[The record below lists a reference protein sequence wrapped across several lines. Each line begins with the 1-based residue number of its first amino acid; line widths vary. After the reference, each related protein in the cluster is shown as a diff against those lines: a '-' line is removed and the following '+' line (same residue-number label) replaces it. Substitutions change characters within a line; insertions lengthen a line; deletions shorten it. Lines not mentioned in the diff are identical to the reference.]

1 MLQVTKL
8 AFDYSGDYSN
18 KLLLQTVD
26 FSVKTSTILHVKGK
40 NGVGKTT
47 LLKLLAGLLHPIEG
61 EIIYEGDLCYVG
73 HQNGVNAR
81 LTPDEHV
88 RLDLGVTDL
97 AVLNHVLG
105 RLNLNTVRD
114 MPCGLLSAGQ
124 KRRVGLLRLLTTD
137 AKLWLLD
144 EPFVGLDE
152 ASMQILIELI
162 KAHLKQKGSV
172 IFTSHQTLNIDLEVG
187 VFQELVL

>member
-1 MLQVTKL
+1 MLQVTRL
-8 AFDYSGDYSN
+8 TFDYSD
-18 KLLLQTVD
+18 KLLLQSVD
-26 FSVKTSTILHVKGK
+26 FSVKSGTVLHVKGK

-47 LLKLLAGLLHPIEG
+47 LLKLLAGLLYPIEG
-61 EIIYEGDLCYVG
+61 EIIYKGKRCYVG
-73 HQNGVNAR
+73 HQNGVNIR

-88 RLDLGVTDL
+88 RLDLGVTDDKL
-97 AVLNHVLG
+97 LNKALT

-124 KRRVGLLRLLTTD
+124 KRRMGLLRLLITD

-144 EPFVGLDE
+144 EPLVGLDE
-152 ASMQILIELI
+152 ASIQILGELI

-172 IFTSHQTLNIDLEVG
+172 VLTSHQALNFDLNTTVL
-187 VFQELVL
+187 QELIL